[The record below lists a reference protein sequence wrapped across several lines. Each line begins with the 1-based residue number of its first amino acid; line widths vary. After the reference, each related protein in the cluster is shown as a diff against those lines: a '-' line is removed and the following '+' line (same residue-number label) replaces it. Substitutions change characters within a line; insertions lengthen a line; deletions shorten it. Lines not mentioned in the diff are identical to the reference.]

1 MRLPPRRISTS
12 NKRKESEGGVYA
24 LSTTKK
30 QKPDSPQPGS
40 DTESDPDLSNQLLAG
55 YLAHEFLTKGTLFGQ
70 QWDPAGA
77 ESGAVSVSK
86 PKSTT
91 EMEEAEPH
99 VKKLQRYLAVA
110 DLINKGGAH
119 LPGIVN
125 PTQLA
130 GFLRL

>member
-12 NKRKESEGGVYA
+12 NKRKESEGGVDA
-24 LSTTKK
+24 LSTSKK
-30 QKPDSPQPGS
+30 QKPDSPRPGL
-40 DTESDPDLSNQLLAG
+40 DKESDPESSNQLLAG
-55 YLAHEFLTKGTLFGQ
+55 YLAHEFLTKGTLLGQ
-70 QWDPAGA
+70 PWDPARA
-77 ESGAVSVSK
+77 ESAAVSVSK
-86 PKSTT
+86 PKPTA

-99 VKKLQRYLAVA
+99 VERLQRYLEVA

-125 PTQLA
+125 PTHLA